1 MLVLQLP
8 QISFK
13 FLLTCIDRSIAFE
26 ELVHPWDVLSVS
38 CSWGLNRQFIL
49 VGYFDR
55 ALFGFHAFQGAGV
68 SVELE
73 ELLDVL
79 VYFFVLFLI

>member
-13 FLLTCIDRSIAFE
+13 FLLTRIDGSIAFK
-26 ELVHPWDVLSVS
+26 ELVHPWNILSVGRS
-38 CSWGLNRQFIL
+38 RRLNGHFIL

-55 ALFGFHAFQGAGV
+55 ALFGFHAFQGA
-68 SVELE
+68 
-73 ELLDVL
+73 
-79 VYFFVLFLI
+79 